1 MKKLISLF
9 LAVAAMLLLCS
20 CADGDAQGKVE
31 NDPISQAQ
39 SEIIATL
46 GITVENSRI
55 VAYENANNYVKYI
68 VAYYDNSLKTQE
80 IVHYFY
86 NNNEAFNKDKKNF
99 EGVDGAE
106 IDASRR
112 YIRLASAEANT
123 GSYSTDKA
131 LFEKKYNIK

>member
-9 LAVAAMLLLCS
+9 WAAAAMLLLCS
-20 CADGDAQGKVE
+20 CTGGNTQGEVEKDPVSEAQT
-31 NDPISQAQ
+31 
-39 SEIIATL
+39 EIIATL

-55 VAYENANNYVKYI
+55 VAYENENNYVKYI

-86 NNNEAFNKDKKNF
+86 NNNEAFNKDKKSF

-106 IDASRR
+106 IDASKR

-131 LFEKKYNIK
+131 KLAKKYIIK